1 MDHNVTV
8 ATPDLMVGTGLV
20 QQGDVL
26 EVTKEPAIIVG
37 EKLVEMS
44 VLVGIFVGLTVFH
57 LHMEDVSLVQNY

>member
-37 EKLVEMS
+37 EELVEMS
-44 VLVGIFVGLTVFH
+44 VLVGIFVELTVFH
-57 LHMEDVSLVQNY
+57 LHVEDVSFVQND

>member
-57 LHMEDVSLVQNY
+57 LHVEDVSFVQND

>member
-8 ATPDLMVGTGLV
+8 TTPDLMVGTGLV

-44 VLVGIFVGLTVFH
+44 VLVGIFVSETILH
-57 LHMEDVSLVQNY
+57 LHVEDVSLIQNY